1 MISISGKSAEKY
13 SAQSPV
19 ASDLNSTA
27 RKLQRKDPKLWGE
40 AAATEAANRLN
51 WINLPVTSREL
62 LPQLDALSAWARS
75 KNLSN
80 LILCGMGGSSLAP
93 EVMAKA
99 YGKTL
104 ITLDTTDPEQI
115 KLAVPKRLEETLII
129 VGSKSGSTIE
139 TASQKSFFED
149 LFLSAGLDPTNHFVI
164 VTDPDSP
171 LDTSARASKFRVI
184 NADPSV
190 GGRFSALSAFG
201 LVPAALLGIDVSV
214 LLDDADVASKKFS
227 EPNSPAVKLAT
238 LIFEQSS
245 QNFALIDN
253 ESNVPGIGD
262 WIEQLVAESTGKNQ
276 KGRLP
281 IVIESTKAPIGGSAL
296 SIGFAEGVSDVNV
309 VATLGEHF
317 ILWEW
322 VTALLCRALEVDPF
336 NQPNVT
342 EAKERTSE
350 LLNQW
355 RGNGVPEIA
364 PAYENSSLAIFTK
377 LPCPDLRT
385 VLAKFIDCSSEYFAV
400 MAYLNRELDLEV
412 IKVRSALASKT
423 NRGVTFGWG
432 PRFLH
437 STGQFHKGGQ
447 QNGSFLQITGDSER
461 DLKIP
466 GRDFTF
472 HTLLMAQALGDGEA
486 LTSRNLPMLRI
497 HLKNRK
503 VGINEILEA
512 ISKL

>member
-1 MISISGKSAEKY
+1 MISISGNSAEKY
-13 SAQSPV
+13 SAESTV
-19 ASDLNSTA
+19 ARDLNTA
-27 RKLQRKDPKLWGE
+27 AKKLQIKDSTLWGE
-40 AAATEAANRLN
+40 AAAAEAANRLN
-51 WINLPVTSREL
+51 WIDLPVASREL

-75 KNLSN
+75 NNLSN
-80 LILCGMGGSSLAP
+80 FILCGMGGSSLAP

-104 ITLDTTDPEQI
+104 TTLDTTDPEQI
-115 KLAVPKRLEETLII
+115 KLAIPKSLKETLII

-149 LFLSAGLDPTNHFVI
+149 LFLAAGLDPINHFVI
-164 VTDPDSP
+164 ITDPDSP
-171 LDTSARASKFRVI
+171 LDRYARASKLRVI

-214 LLDDADVASKKFS
+214 LLDDADLASQKFA
-227 EPNSPAVKLAT
+227 EPNSPAIKLAT
-238 LIFEQSS
+238 LMFEETS
-245 QNFALIDN
+245 QNFALVDHK
-253 ESNVPGIGD
+253 SNVPGIGD

-281 IVIESTKAPIGGSAL
+281 IVLESASAPIGGSAL
-296 SIGFAEGVSDVNV
+296 SIGFAEGIADINV

-342 EAKERTSE
+342 EAKDRTGD
-350 LLNQW
+350 LLNEW
-355 RGNGVPEIA
+355 SESGIPAMV
-364 PAYENSSLAIFTK
+364 PAYENSSLALFTN
-377 LPCPDLRT
+377 LPCPDLST
-385 VLAKFIDCSSEYFAV
+385 ALAKFIDSPSKYFAV
-400 MAYLNRELDLEV
+400 MAYLNRETDFAV
-412 IKVRSALASKT
+412 TKVRSALAAKT
-423 NRGVTFGWG
+423 SRGVTFGWA

-447 QNGSFLQITGDSER
+447 PNGSFLQITGESKE
-461 DLKIP
+461 DLSIP
-466 GRDFTF
+466 GKDFTF
-472 HTLLMAQALGDGEA
+472 HTLLMAQALGDGQA
-486 LTSRNLPMLRI
+486 LTSRKLPLLRV
-497 HLKNRK
+497 HLKNREA
-503 VGINEILEA
+503 GIAELLEA